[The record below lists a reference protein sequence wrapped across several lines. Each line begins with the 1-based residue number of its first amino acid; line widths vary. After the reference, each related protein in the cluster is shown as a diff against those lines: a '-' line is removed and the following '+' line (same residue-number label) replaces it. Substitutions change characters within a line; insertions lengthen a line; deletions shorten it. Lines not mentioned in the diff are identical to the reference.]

1 MMKID
6 KDKFKI
12 SKIKDMFKDKK
23 GRAKLELSF
32 YLIFFIVI
40 ILFARFSSSPNPN
53 IKDNKVVLSFINDI
67 ENNYECNMD
76 IDINN
81 EIYNYN
87 IKVLGNNSRIKVKN
101 NNEEKNYYI
110 MNNKYYEEDDSGNY
124 ILTTSEEVY
133 PYISYNYLNIN
144 NIKNFIYNGIKE
156 DDEYKIKVSDIIL
169 NSDSE
174 EYVTVSL
181 DDTNKT
187 ILIDYTNL
195 FKSKDRGIEKI
206 IVNIKFDN
214 IDNIMSLEE

>member
-76 IDINN
+76 I
-81 EIYNYN
+81 
-87 IKVLGNNSRIKVKN
+87 L
-101 NNEEKNYYI
+101 
-110 MNNKYYEEDDSGNY
+110 
-124 ILTTSEEVY
+124 LH
-133 PYISYNYLNIN
+133 
-144 NIKNFIYNGIKE
+144 
-156 DDEYKIKVSDIIL
+156 
-169 NSDSE
+169 
-174 EYVTVSL
+174 
-181 DDTNKT
+181 
-187 ILIDYTNL
+187 
-195 FKSKDRGIEKI
+195 
-206 IVNIKFDN
+206 
-214 IDNIMSLEE
+214 

>member
-53 IKDNKVVLSFINDI
+53 IKDNKVILSFINDI

-101 NNEEKNYYI
+101 SNEEKNYYI

-124 ILTTSEEVY
+124 ILTTS
-133 PYISYNYLNIN
+133 
-144 NIKNFIYNGIKE
+144 KNKYFVKILYNGR
-156 DDEYKIKVSDIIL
+156 DENEANDYLERLSSVCATDI
-169 NSDSE
+169 SFP
-174 EYVTVSL
+174 
-181 DDTNKT
+181 K
-187 ILIDYTNL
+187 L
-195 FKSKDRGIEKI
+195 F
-206 IVNIKFDN
+206 
-214 IDNIMSLEE
+214 